1 MPATLR
7 LTKEE
12 QKQLREK
19 CIEINKLL
27 ISNEKIPMQE
37 SELAHKILLKSIRYV
52 KINKEGE
59 LIIDI

>member
-27 ISNEKIPMQE
+27 ISREMPPLQE

-52 KINKEGE
+52 KLNRDGV
-59 LIIDI
+59 LIIDE

>member
-27 ISNEKIPMQE
+27 IAREMPPLQE
-37 SELAHKILLKSIRYV
+37 SELAHEILSKTIRYV
-52 KINKEGE
+52 KLSKNGE
-59 LIIDI
+59 LIIG